1 MASYII
7 GVDVGYGNTK
17 TAHSCF
23 SSGIK
28 LLSSKPPISTRV
40 IETTSGFYT
49 IGNGKLSIQSSKT
62 EDENMR
68 ALTMAGI
75 AEELKRTHTTVADV
89 YLGCGVP
96 LTRMVSEMQFYV
108 TQNHGTEPPF
118 TGRLLHNKRDGV
130 YHCLICDA
138 PLFHSQTKYDS
149 GCGWPSFYEP
159 VSEESIR
166 YIKDLSHGM
175 QRIEIRCGN
184 AMSIWAM
191 SSLTGRS
198 QRANVIVLTL
208 LLYAS
213 LMAKTAKKSTVEKT
227 IQQLIPQERK
237 NYES

>member
-1 MASYII
+1 MA
-7 GVDVGYGNTK
+7 N
-17 TAHSCF
+17 
-23 SSGIK
+23 
-28 LLSSKPPISTRV
+28 KPS
-40 IETTSGFYT
+40 
-49 IGNGKLSIQSSKT
+49 
-62 EDENMR
+62 
-68 ALTMAGI
+68 
-75 AEELKRTHTTVADV
+75 AEELKKN
-89 YLGCGVP
+89 L
-96 LTRMVSEMQFYV
+96 SEMQFYV

-138 PLFHSQTKYDS
+138 LLFHSQTKYDS

-175 QRIEIRCGN
+175 QRMKFVAVT
-184 AMSIWAM
+184 AMPIWAM
-191 SSLTGRS
+191 SFLTGRS

>member
-75 AEELKRTHTTVADV
+75 AEELKRTHTTVADTLRIV
-89 YLGCGVP
+89 RQKADEYLLCSP
-96 LTRMVSEMQFYV
+96 RKHF
-108 TQNHGTEPPF
+108 P
-118 TGRLLHNKRDGV
+118 RR
-130 YHCLICDA
+130 
-138 PLFHSQTKYDS
+138 
-149 GCGWPSFYEP
+149 
-159 VSEESIR
+159 IR
-166 YIKDLSHGM
+166 F
-175 QRIEIRCGN
+175 
-184 AMSIWAM
+184 
-191 SSLTGRS
+191 
-198 QRANVIVLTL
+198 
-208 LLYAS
+208 
-213 LMAKTAKKSTVEKT
+213 
-227 IQQLIPQERK
+227 
-237 NYES
+237 

>member
-1 MASYII
+1 
-7 GVDVGYGNTK
+7 
-17 TAHSCF
+17 
-23 SSGIK
+23 
-28 LLSSKPPISTRV
+28 
-40 IETTSGFYT
+40 
-49 IGNGKLSIQSSKT
+49 
-62 EDENMR
+62 
-68 ALTMAGI
+68 
-75 AEELKRTHTTVADV
+75 
-89 YLGCGVP
+89 
-96 LTRMVSEMQFYV
+96 MQFYV

-175 QRIEIRCGN
+175 QRMKFV
-184 AMSIWAM
+184 AVTVMPIWGM

>member
-1 MASYII
+1 MA
-7 GVDVGYGNTK
+7 N
-17 TAHSCF
+17 
-23 SSGIK
+23 
-28 LLSSKPPISTRV
+28 KPS
-40 IETTSGFYT
+40 
-49 IGNGKLSIQSSKT
+49 
-62 EDENMR
+62 
-68 ALTMAGI
+68 
-75 AEELKRTHTTVADV
+75 AEELKKN
-89 YLGCGVP
+89 L
-96 LTRMVSEMQFYV
+96 SEMQFYV

-184 AMSIWAM
+184 CDAH
-191 SSLTGRS
+191 LGHVFPDGPQ

-237 NYES
+237 NYEF